1 MIKLYEDRRWR
12 ATVIHV
18 RGHDVSSRQYATM
31 GGMRIKMRIEDG
43 YRIVSVAFCVSVS
56 RYSITLDYPRVTR
69 VTGRKEGRE
78 GGMGYRMRCH
88 SEHVIIW
95 DSSCSNE

>member
-1 MIKLYEDRRWR
+1 VIKLYEDRRWR

-18 RGHDVSSRQYATM
+18 LDHDVSSRQYATM

-56 RYSITLDYPRVTR
+56 R
-69 VTGRKEGRE
+69 
-78 GGMGYRMRCH
+78 
-88 SEHVIIW
+88 
-95 DSSCSNE
+95 